1 MKLRRI
7 AIQNIRSYENAE
19 LEFPDGKVLL
29 SGDIG
34 SGKSSILLAVEFA
47 LFGLQRGVGGS
58 SLLRNGSSKGKVRLN
73 FDVDGKEIIVERVLK
88 RGKDSITQD
97 SCSIESDGRKEE
109 ISNIELKSR
118 ILSMLN
124 YPQEF
129 LTKNPI
135 LYRYTVYT
143 PQEEMKAILI
153 EDVETRLNTLRRVF
167 GIDRYKRII
176 SNSQNFAISLR
187 EKIREK
193 DGRIYD
199 LEDRR
204 HELSKK
210 VDESVKI
217 KSDIIS
223 AKITLD
229 DVRKVLNERIVM
241 VKEIEDKSREL
252 SKLKIDFS
260 GISSELKMK
269 KEQRENSVK
278 EISDL
283 TKKIEEIEKKLGEKN
298 FDVSMSE
305 KISLELAKK
314 DSEMKELDKQ
324 YLEVNRQVYA
334 NEMNKSRMRK
344 IIDDIFILTNC
355 PTCMQNVNPD
365 HKGHIKQKNDSEIS
379 AIESEIKKLTEKK
392 MDIEK
397 NRERISLEMQ
407 KLRQDDR
414 EMISLKI
421 EFRGLEEKRV
431 NKKRFEENFKVI
443 EDRIYVLESQ
453 KFDVEKKIVEFG
465 DIDKR
470 YLTARNMLDEA
481 KDEEKRIEV
490 MNGKIERQLE
500 ENALVAEKLKKEIEG
515 KEKIKLESLH
525 LKKLENWISVNFM
538 ATIEKIEKE
547 VMSKVHSEFS
557 VLFGKWFSMLVEGL
571 SARINEE
578 FTPAIEQNG
587 FEIDYKFLS
596 GGERTAAALAYRLAL
611 NQVINGLMSEI
622 KTRDLLILDEPTDG
636 FSQEQ
641 IDKLRNVFDE
651 LKIAQLILVSHEQKI
666 ESFVE
671 KVIRL
676 RKDGSTSVN

>member
-1 MKLRRI
+1 MRLKKI
-7 AIQNIRSYENAE
+7 EIQNIRSYENAE
-19 LEFPDGKVLL
+19 LEFPEGKVLL

-73 FDVDGKEIIVERVLK
+73 FDVDGKDVVVERILK

-97 SCSIESDGRKEE
+97 SCSIESDGRKED
-109 ISNIELKSR
+109 ISNIELKSK

-176 SNSQNFAISLR
+176 SNSENFAISLR
-187 EKIREK
+187 ERIREK
-193 DGRIYD
+193 DGKVYD
-199 LEDRR
+199 LEDKK
-204 HELSKK
+204 HELFNKSEESKK
-210 VDESVKI
+210 IKVDIVSTKLM
-217 KSDIIS
+217 
-223 AKITLD
+223 LD
-229 DVRKVLNERIVM
+229 DVRKVLGERNEM

-269 KEQRENSVK
+269 KEQK
-278 EISDL
+278 EISAREISEL
-283 TKKIEEIEKKLGEKN
+283 IKKIEDIEKKLSEKN
-298 FDVSMSE
+298 FDISVAE
-305 KISLELAKK
+305 KISSELLRKE
-314 DSEMKELDKQ
+314 SELKEHDKQ
-324 YLEVNRQVYA
+324 YLEVNKMIYA
-334 NEMNKSRMRK
+334 NEMNKSRMKK
-344 IIDDIFILTNC
+344 ITDDIFILTNC

-365 HKGHIKQKNDSEIS
+365 HKGHIKQKNDNEIS
-379 AIESEIKKLTEKK
+379 AIEAEIKKLSERK

-414 EMISLKI
+414 DMISLKI
-421 EFRGLEEKRV
+421 EFKGLEEKKL
-431 NKKRFEENFKVI
+431 NKKRFEENSKII
-443 EDRIYVLESQ
+443 EDRIYILESQ
-453 KFDVEKKIVEFG
+453 KFELEKKISEFG
-465 DIDKR
+465 DMDKR
-470 YLTARNMLDEA
+470 YLIARNMLDEA
-481 KDEEKRIEV
+481 KNEEKRIEV
-490 MNGKIERQLE
+490 MNGRIEKQLE
-500 ENALVAEKLKKEIEG
+500 ENSLVTGKLKKEIET
-515 KEKIKLESLH
+515 KEKIKSDGLH
-525 LKKLENWISVNFM
+525 LKKLENWISVNFIS
-538 ATIEKIEKE
+538 TIEKIEKE

-557 VLFGKWFSMLVEGL
+557 ELFGKWFSMLVDGL

-578 FTPAIEQNG
+578 FTPTIEQNG

-676 RKDGSTSVN
+676 RKEGATSVS

>member
-1 MKLRRI
+1 MRI
-7 AIQNIRSYENAE
+7 KRIGIQNIRSYENAE

-58 SLLRNGSSKGKVRLN
+58 SLLRNGCSKGKVKLN
-73 FDVDGKEIIVERVLK
+73 FDVDGKEAVVERILK
-88 RGKDSITQD
+88 RGKDSVAQD
-97 SCSIESDGRKEE
+97 SCSIEIDGKRED
-109 ISNIELKSR
+109 ISNLELRSR

-124 YPQEF
+124 YPSEF
-129 LTKNPI
+129 LTKNPL

-176 SNSQNFAISLR
+176 SNSENFAISLR

-193 DGRIYD
+193 EGKTSD
-199 LEDRR
+199 LEDKR
-204 HELSKK
+204 HELLKK
-210 VDESVKI
+210 TEESSKI
-217 KSDIIS
+217 KADIVS
-223 AKITLD
+223 AKLTLE
-229 DVRKVLNERIVM
+229 DVRRVLAERSSM
-241 VKEIEDKSREL
+241 VKEIEEKSREL
-252 SKLKIDFS
+252 SKFKIDFS

-269 KEQRENSVK
+269 KEQK
-278 EISDL
+278 EICSREISEL
-283 TKKIEEIEKKLGEKN
+283 IKKIEDSEKKLKEKN
-298 FDVSMSE
+298 FDSSTAE
-305 KISLELAKK
+305 KISLELLKK
-314 DSEMKELDKQ
+314 ESELKELDKQ
-324 YLEVNRQVYA
+324 YLEVNKQAYA

-344 IIDDIFILTNC
+344 ITEDILLLTNC

-365 HKGHIKQKNDSEIS
+365 HKGHIKKKNEDEIS
-379 AIESEIKKLTEKK
+379 SIEGEMRKLSEKRME
-392 MDIEK
+392 IEK
-397 NRERISLEMQ
+397 TKEKISSEMQ
-407 KLRQDDR
+407 KLRHDDR
-414 EMISLKI
+414 EMITMKI
-421 EFRGLEEKRV
+421 ESKGLEERRMSRKRL
-431 NKKRFEENFKVI
+431 EENSKAV
-443 EDRIYVLESQ
+443 EDRIYLLESG
-453 KFDVEKKIVEFG
+453 KFDLEKKISEFG
-465 DIDKR
+465 DMDKR
-470 YLTARNMLDEA
+470 YLTARSMLDEA
-481 KDEEKRIEV
+481 KNEEKRIEV
-490 MNGKIERQLE
+490 MNAKIERQLE
-500 ENALVAEKLKKEIEG
+500 ENALSSEKLKREIEG
-515 KEKIKLESLH
+515 KEKIKNESVH
-525 LKKLENWISVNFM
+525 LKKLENWISVNFIL
-538 ATIEKIEKE
+538 TIEKIEKE

-557 VLFGKWFSMLVEGL
+557 ELFGKWFSMLVEGL

-587 FEIDYKFLS
+587 FEIDYRFLS

-671 KVIRL
+671 NVIRL
-676 RKDGSTSVN
+676 KKEGSTSVN